1 MATPAVEYQTYNCKV
16 HNKIIYFFKSDN
28 YITGYFHCWDC
39 QREENI
45 KVSHASKIVAS

>member
-39 QREENI
+39 I
-45 KVSHASKIVAS
+45 KAHNNGSFVYPYRQTK